1 MRMYDLIYAK
11 KSGQALGSE
20 AISWWIKGVTSGS
33 IPDEQSTALLMA
45 ICWQGMNT
53 EETLA
58 LTLAMRDSGHR
69 MDLSA
74 VPGIK
79 IDKHSTGGVGDKT
92 TMILGP
98 IVACCGKDYGL
109 SCAMFS
115 GRGLGHTGGT
125 VDKLASIPGFRV
137 ELSETDFLG
146 CLKQIGFANSAQTLD
161 ICPADR
167 KLYALRDISATVESI
182 PLITASIMSKKLAG
196 GADALVLDV
205 KCGTGAF
212 MKNQPDA
219 QTLADSL
226 VDVGKANG
234 MKIKAL
240 ITPMNEPLGWA
251 IGNALEVMEAVEIL
265 KDQHSDSDLT
275 KLSFRLAAEML
286 VLGGATRDM
295 DSANKLVLN
304 SIKSGYAFETFQKFT
319 AFCGGDPKA
328 LEDFSKLPQA
338 PEKLIVNS
346 EQTGTIKSIDS
357 RELGVFA
364 MNLGAGRKKLSDILD
379 PAAGIRVHIKVG
391 DSVKIG
397 QPLFTFYCRDKSEII
412 ANDVIKCVKFVE

>member
-11 KSGQALGSE
+11 KSGQALSDE
-20 AISWWIKGVTSGS
+20 AIAWWIRGVTDGS

-53 EETLA
+53 KETLA
-58 LTLAMRDSGHR
+58 LTLAMKDSGHK
-69 MDLSA
+69 MDLSG

-79 IDKHSTGGVGDKT
+79 IDKHSTGGVGDKAT
-92 TMILGP
+92 LILGP
-98 IVACCGKDYGL
+98 IVACCGKDFGV

-125 VDKLASIPGFRV
+125 VDKLASIPGLRV
-137 ELSETDFLG
+137 ELSEADFLN

-161 ICPADR
+161 ICPADC

-196 GADALVLDV
+196 GADALLLDV
-205 KCGTGAF
+205 KCGIGAF
-212 MKNQPDA
+212 MKNQTDA
-219 QTLADSL
+219 QALADSL
-226 VDVGKANG
+226 VTVGKASG

-240 ITPMNEPLGWA
+240 VTPMDEPLGWA

-265 KDQHSDSDLT
+265 KGQHQDSNVA

-286 VLGGATRDM
+286 VLGGTVKDM
-295 DSANKLVLN
+295 NTANQLVLN
-304 SIKSGYAFETFQKFT
+304 SIKSGHAFETFQKFT
-319 AFCGGDPKA
+319 AFCGGDTKA
-328 LEDFSKLPQA
+328 LEDFSRLPQA
-338 PEKLIVNS
+338 ADQLIINS
-346 EQTGTIKSIDS
+346 KRAGTIKSIDC

-364 MNLGAGRKKLSDILD
+364 RNIGAGRKKLTDVLD
-379 PAAGIRVHIKVG
+379 YGAGIRVHVKVG
-391 DSVKIG
+391 DLVKSG
-397 QPLFTFYCRDKSEII
+397 QALFTFYCRDKSEIM
-412 ANDVIKCVKFVE
+412 ADDVIKCVKFVE

>member
-1 MRMYDLIYAK
+1 MYDLIYAK
-11 KSGQALGSE
+11 KSAQALSGE
-20 AISWWIKGVTSGS
+20 AIAWWVKGATDGS

-45 ICWQGMNT
+45 ICWKGMNT

-69 MDLSA
+69 MDLSG

-92 TMILGP
+92 TLILGP
-98 IVACCGKDYGL
+98 IVACCGKDFGL

-125 VDKLASIPGFRV
+125 VDKLASIPGMRTEMTDV
-137 ELSETDFLG
+137 EFLD
-146 CLKQIGFANSAQTLD
+146 CLRQIGFANSAQTLD

-205 KCGTGAF
+205 KRGSGAF
-212 MKNQPDA
+212 MKNQADA
-219 QTLADSL
+219 QSLADSL
-226 VDVGKANG
+226 VAVGRANG

-240 ITPMNEPLGWA
+240 ITPMDEPLGWA

-265 KDQHSDSDLT
+265 KGRHSDDGLA

-286 VLGGATRDM
+286 ALGGAAKDM
-295 DSANKLVLN
+295 DTANKLVLN
-304 SIKSGYAFETFQKFT
+304 SIESGLALETFQKFT

-328 LEDFSKLPQA
+328 LEDFSRLPQA
-338 PEKLIVNS
+338 PEQLIINS
-346 EQTGTIKSIDS
+346 KRSGVIKSIDS
-357 RELGVFA
+357 REIGVFA
-364 MNLGAGRKKLSDILD
+364 MNLGAGRKNLSDVLD
-379 PAAGIRVHIKVG
+379 PSAGIRVHVKTG
-391 DSVKIG
+391 DRVKSG
-397 QPLFTFYCRDKSEII
+397 QPLFTFYCRDKSEIM
-412 ANDVIKCVKFVE
+412 AEDVLKSVKFED